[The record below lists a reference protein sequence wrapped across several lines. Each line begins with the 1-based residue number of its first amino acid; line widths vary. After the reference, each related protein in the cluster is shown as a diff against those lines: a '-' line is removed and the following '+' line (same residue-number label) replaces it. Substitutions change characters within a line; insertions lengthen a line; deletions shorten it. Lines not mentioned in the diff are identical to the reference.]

1 MSSTSAEVR
10 EYITLLLFC
19 LHFLLFLAKAAAHH
33 NGRYV
38 YCIRDSQQP
47 VCLHTQ
53 LLRRFIFMCASV
65 SHTQFH
71 LRLSFYLAESMGKD
85 SCHAAKALLEIRPL
99 FFPALPWINGS
110 NKIEAYKFSIWLDG
124 LRFYLNVH
132 FYLNKCV
139 CKCLVSG
146 FIRYVTFTLASFL
159 ALFSAAGIF
168 SVTSTTLS
176 GSLTGHGSLIYIPC

>member
-1 MSSTSAEVR
+1 MVLFQPLNYPYFCLPQNYPWSSEGVREEDWYRSRLSYPSELAWGRIISLLLMPSTSAEVR

-19 LHFLLFLAKAAAHH
+19 LHFPLFLAKAAAHH

-85 SCHAAKALLEIRPL
+85 SCHSSLRNKAS

-110 NKIEAYKFSIWLDG
+110 NQIEA
-124 LRFYLNVH
+124 
-132 FYLNKCV
+132 C
-139 CKCLVSG
+139 
-146 FIRYVTFTLASFL
+146 
-159 ALFSAAGIF
+159 
-168 SVTSTTLS
+168 
-176 GSLTGHGSLIYIPC
+176 